1 MEVAVTGSSGLIG
14 SALVRSLEADGHQ
27 VVPVVRREPRPGE
40 RAVAWDPTGGS
51 IDADALE
58 GVDAVVHLAGE
69 GIAEKRWSA
78 EQKRRILDSRTHGT
92 VLLAGALAGLDRPPA
107 VLLSGSAIGY
117 YGDRGDEV
125 LTEASPPGDIFL
137 SEVCTAWE
145 AAAQAAVDAGIRTAF
160 LRTGIV
166 LDAGGGALAKTLPLF
181 KLGLG
186 GRLGPGTQWWSWISL
201 EDEVR
206 AIRFLL
212 ESDVAGPVNLTGPR
226 PVTNAEFTK
235 ALGAVLGRPTVLP
248 VPKLGPKLLL
258 GGELAEQLLFASQR
272 VQPAAL
278 EDAGFAFSHPDV
290 EAALRAVLD
299 RPA

>member
-1 MEVAVTGSSGLIG
+1 MDVAVTGSSGLIG
-14 SALVRSLEADGHQ
+14 SALVRSLEADGHT
-27 VVPVVRREPRPGE
+27 VVPVVRRPARPGE
-40 RAVAWDPTGGS
+40 RAVSWDPSAGT
-51 IDADALE
+51 IDAAALD
-58 GVDAVVHLAGE
+58 GIDAVVHLAGE
-69 GIAEKRWSA
+69 GIAAKRWSA

-92 VLLAGALAGLDRPPA
+92 VLLAGALAGLERPPS

-125 LTEASPPGDIFL
+125 LTEASDPGDIFL
-137 SEVCTAWE
+137 SEVCVAWE

-166 LDAGGGALAKTLPLF
+166 LDADGGALAKTLPLF

-201 EDEVR
+201 SDEVR

-212 ESDVAGPVNLTGPR
+212 EADLAGPVNLTGPT
-226 PVTNAEFTK
+226 PVTNADFTT
-235 ALGAVLGRPTVLP
+235 ALGEVLGRPTKVP
-248 VPKLGPKLLL
+248 VPRFGPKLVL

-272 VQPAAL
+272 VQPTVL
-278 EDAGFAFSHPDV
+278 EGAGFTFDHPDV
-290 EAALRAVLD
+290 TSALRAVVG

>member
-1 MEVAVTGSSGLIG
+1 MDVAVTGSSGLIG
-14 SALVRSLEADGHQ
+14 SALVRSLEQDGHT
-27 VVPVVRREPRPGE
+27 VVPVVRRPARPGE
-40 RAVAWDPTGGS
+40 RAVTWDVEAGT
-51 IDADALE
+51 IDAAGLE

-78 EQKRRILDSRTHGT
+78 EQKARILRSRTHGT
-92 VLLAGALAGLDRPPA
+92 VLLAGALAGLDDPPS

-125 LTEASPPGDIFL
+125 LTEASDPGDIFL
-137 SEVCTAWE
+137 SEVCVAWE
-145 AAAQAAVDAGIRTAF
+145 AAAEQAVDAGIRTAF

-166 LDAGGGALAKTLPLF
+166 LDRHGGALAKTLPLF

-212 ESDVAGPVNLTGPR
+212 EADVAGPVNLTGPA
-226 PVTNAEFTK
+226 PVTNADFTK
-235 ALGAVLGRPTVLP
+235 ALGRVLGRPTALP
-248 VPKLGPKLLL
+248 VPRFGPKLLL

-272 VQPAAL
+272 VQPSVL
-278 EDAGFAFSHPDV
+278 EQAGFAFSHPDV
-290 EAALRAVLD
+290 ESALRAVLE

>member
-1 MEVAVTGSSGLIG
+1 MDVAVTGSSGLIG
-14 SALVRSLEADGHQ
+14 SALVRSLEADGHT
-27 VVPVVRREPRPGE
+27 VVPVVRRPARPGE
-40 RAVAWDPTGGS
+40 RVVAWDPAAGT
-51 IDADALE
+51 IDAAALE
-58 GVDAVVHLAGE
+58 GLDAVVHLAGE

-92 VLLAGALAGLDRPPA
+92 VLLAGALAGLERPPG

-125 LTEASPPGDIFL
+125 LTEASTPGDIFL
-137 SEVCTAWE
+137 SEVCVAWE
-145 AAAQAAVDAGIRTAF
+145 AAAQAAVEAGIRTAH

-201 EDEVR
+201 ADEVS

-212 ESDVAGPVNLTGPR
+212 EAEVAGPVNLTGPA
-226 PVTNAEFTK
+226 PVTNADFTT
-235 ALGAVLGRPTVLP
+235 ALGRVLGRPTALP
-248 VPKLGPKLLL
+248 VPRFGPKLLL

-272 VQPAAL
+272 VLPSVL
-278 EDAGFAFSHPDV
+278 EQAGFRFAHPDV
-290 EAALRAVLD
+290 ETALRAVLD